1 MIAKDSYSA
10 SISRFMRYAQDRL
23 DQEIEQIERCEEE
36 FGAAEVYK
44 EKKET
49 RPKDLT
55 VDQKRDLFDQ
65 VNKLYDLHP
74 HLSRASACEEVGLH
88 YTTYYKWKGELS

>member
-1 MIAKDSYSA
+1 MIVEDSYSA
-10 SISRFMRYAQDRL
+10 SISRLMRYAQNRL

-36 FGAAEVYK
+36 FGSAEVYK
-44 EKKET
+44 GNKET
-49 RPKDLT
+49 KPKNLSI
-55 VDQKRDLFDQ
+55 DQKRELVDQ

-88 YTTYYKWKGELS
+88 YTT

>member
-1 MIAKDSYSA
+1 
-10 SISRFMRYAQDRL
+10 MRYAQDRL
-23 DQEIEQIERCEEE
+23 DQEIEQIERCEKE

-55 VDQKRDLFDQ
+55 IDRRDL
-65 VNKLYDLHP
+65 KI
-74 HLSRASACEEVGLH
+74 
-88 YTTYYKWKGELS
+88 